1 MFEKYW
7 KPYFDIWS
15 NNVGDALERILENP
29 EVLKRGA
36 DGLGWIFKG
45 KHLTDQALH
54 KLITTAG
61 ISAYNELKKA
71 LYALHRLEARTE
83 DLQEDVQELRELLL
97 QLRTEL
103 KSAQQ
108 STSEPGSCSEEEES
122 ETEVL
127 SEKEPSL
134 VLESEAK
141 VSPSDKTTVQA

>member
-61 ISAYNELKKA
+61 ISAYNEQKKA

-97 QLRTEL
+97 QLRKEL
-103 KSAQQ
+103 QTSGQK
-108 STSEPGSCSEEEES
+108 TSEPGTSSEEEES
-122 ETEVL
+122 EVEVL
-127 SEKEPSL
+127 SEEEPSL
-134 VLESEAK
+134 VLDADVE
-141 VSPSDKTTVQA
+141 VSPSKKTTVQA